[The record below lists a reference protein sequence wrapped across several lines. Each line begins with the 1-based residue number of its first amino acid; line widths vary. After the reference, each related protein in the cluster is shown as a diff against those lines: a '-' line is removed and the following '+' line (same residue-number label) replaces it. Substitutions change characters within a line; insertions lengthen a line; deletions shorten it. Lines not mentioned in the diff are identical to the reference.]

1 MNRILCFGILAAVFL
16 LSCAGGSQQPVF
28 TDISGR
34 DAEPIK
40 LIKADR
46 TDDNVLQ
53 LYFTG
58 QTQLLSAEIF
68 IPESGATEV
77 CIAEPME
84 VPDDF
89 VDTGAD
95 TQKTDGYTAFSLKPA
110 MAIGI
115 GEAFFLRGSVS
126 DTAHGVLDFA
136 LPFEGANT
144 RPARLQITE
153 IRPLYSSKPK
163 SEFIEFVVMEGG
175 NLSGITITNVGDKQ
189 SPHYTFPS
197 AEVRQGEVIVYH
209 WRSVEDGICDEL
221 TAKITSGGTQACP
234 AARDFWGPY
243 TSLPKRNANVILVKT
258 SVAGGVQD
266 ALLYCTEKEYA
277 KRSAALGWNDETLT
291 RDAKAAVAGGV
302 WQGGETLSSAVI
314 APLTASKSLARSTKS
329 NTNTAAAWRLREGK
343 AVTMGSAY

>member
-1 MNRILCFGILAAVFL
+1 MNRILCFGVWAATL
-16 LSCAGGSQQPVF
+16 LIGCAGVSQQPVF
-28 TDISGR
+28 TDISGS

-40 LIKADR
+40 LIRADR

-58 QTQLLSAEIF
+58 KTQLLSAEIF

-77 CIAEPME
+77 CTAEPME
-84 VPDDF
+84 APDDF
-89 VDTGAD
+89 VATETS
-95 TQKTDGYTAFSLKPA
+95 TQKTNGYTAFSLKPA

-115 GEAFFLRGSVS
+115 GEPFVLRGSVS

-144 RPARLQITE
+144 RPARLRITE
-153 IRPLYSSKPK
+153 IRPLYSTKPK

-175 NLSGITITNVGDKQ
+175 NLSGITITNVGNKHT
-189 SPHYTFPS
+189 PHYVFPA
-197 AEVRQGEVIVYH
+197 AEVKQGEVIVYH
-209 WRSVEDGICDEL
+209 WRSVEDGIRDEL

-234 AARDFWGPY
+234 AARDFWGAY
-243 TSLPKRNANVILVKT
+243 TSLPKRNANVILIKT
-258 SVAGGVQD
+258 STRGGVQD

-277 KRSAALGWNDETLT
+277 KHGAVSGWNDETLT
-291 RDAKAAVAGGV
+291 REAKVAVAGGV

-314 APLTASKSLARSTKS
+314 APLTASKSLVRTTKS